1 MSELI
6 VIAPDHHGL
15 FSKISGIVSSCG
27 IDIVSAKIFTRNDGF
42 AIDTFIVQDK
52 GQKSIVEKRVQKNIL
67 LSLENGLQGNYDY
80 QKELI
85 NRWQEIPSRFRK
97 MKAPIRVS
105 IDNISSTNFSLIE
118 VNCKNSPGI
127 LYVITKTLAE
137 QGVQINSA
145 SISTYGNR
153 VMDIFYVK
161 DLFGQ
166 KIRDDNK
173 LRKIKIELSKIL
185 KDTDPANEM
194 IN

>member
-1 MSELI
+1 
-6 VIAPDHHGL
+6 
-15 FSKISGIVSSCG
+15 
-27 IDIVSAKIFTRNDGF
+27 
-42 AIDTFIVQDK
+42 
-52 GQKSIVEKRVQKNIL
+52 
-67 LSLENGLQGNYDY
+67 
-80 QKELI
+80 
-85 NRWQEIPSRFRK
+85 

-105 IDNISSTNFSLIE
+105 IDNITSTNFSLIE

-166 KIRDDNK
+166 KIRDENK
-173 LRKIKIELSKIL
+173 LRKIKVELSKIL
-185 KDTDPANEM
+185 TDTDPANEM
-194 IN
+194 IS

>member
-1 MSELI
+1 M
-6 VIAPDHHGL
+6 
-15 FSKISGIVSSCG
+15 K
-27 IDIVSAKIFTRNDGF
+27 TNY
-42 AIDTFIVQDK
+42 QN
-52 GQKSIVEKRVQKNIL
+52 NIL

-166 KIRDDNK
+166 KIRDENK
-173 LRKIKIELSKIL
+173 LRKIKVELSKIL
-185 KDTDPANEM
+185 TDTDPANEM

>member
-1 MSELI
+1 MENCI
-6 VIAPDHHGL
+6 KFFHNTKY
-15 FSKISGIVSSCG
+15 F
-27 IDIVSAKIFTRNDGF
+27 IDQFNICLKDFNH
-42 AIDTFIVQDK
+42 VQIEDK
-52 GQKSIVEKRVQKNIL
+52 VEKRVQKNIL

-105 IDNISSTNFSLIE
+105 IDNITSTNFSLIE

-145 SISTYGNR
+145 SISTYGHR

-166 KIRDDNK
+166 KNYLSGK
-173 LRKIKIELSKIL
+173 WLVYNTLEGLRWRRFRKSLYPKSFPVI
-185 KDTDPANEM
+185 
-194 IN
+194 